1 MARVLKSVK
10 DAKDPTK
17 LLRVPPQNIEVEQSL
32 LGGLLID
39 PESMNKVV
47 DILGASDFYRDAHG
61 KIFELMLHLY
71 DKNDAID
78 LITVSSLARDR
89 GILDGIGGIAYLN
102 TLVDLMPSAANVAH
116 YAKMIREKSL
126 VRTLINV
133 ATQIIEK
140 GFDAETNIDSY
151 IDEAERLIFQVAENK
166 PKQGFLPV
174 KDFVMNNIKTI
185 ERLYEKKQ
193 SVTGVPTGFL
203 DLDRLT
209 SGLQPSDLIIVAG
222 RPSMG
227 KTSFSMNIAQ
237 YVSMLNE
244 HPIPVGIFSLEMSK
258 EQLVTRLLSSESEIE
273 HSKLR
278 TGTFSRDEW
287 PKLVRAAGK
296 LSEANMFID
305 DSPALSVLEL
315 RARARRL
322 KKDHDVGLLVIDY
335 LQLMR
340 GRSTNERREQ
350 EISEISRFLKALAKE
365 INIPIIAI
373 SQLNRAP
380 ETREK
385 ENKRPRLADL
395 RESGAIEQD
404 ADVILFIYR
413 DEVYNKDR
421 EDNKGVAEVIIG
433 KQRNG
438 PTDTVRL
445 NFIDKCA
452 TFRNGYYQDDEG

>member
-1 MARVLKSVK
+1 MARVLKNVK
-10 DAKDPTK
+10 DVQGPAGM
-17 LLRVPPQNIEVEQSL
+17 RVPPQNIEVEQSL

-47 DILGASDFYRDAHG
+47 DVVGPSDFYRDAHG
-61 KIFELMLHLY
+61 KIFGLMVHLY
-71 DKNDAID
+71 EKNDAID
-78 LITVSSLARDR
+78 IITVSSIAKDR
-89 GILDGIGGIAYLN
+89 NVLEALGGVTYLN
-102 TLVDLMPSAANVAH
+102 TLVDLMPSAANVAY
-116 YAKMIREKSL
+116 YAKIIKEKSL
-126 VRTLINV
+126 VRTIINV
-133 ATQIIEK
+133 ATEIIEK
-140 GFDAETNIDSY
+140 GFNTETDVDTYIDDAEK
-151 IDEAERLIFQVAENK
+151 LIFQVSENK
-166 PKQGFLPV
+166 LKPTYLPV

-193 SVTGVPTGFL
+193 TVTGVPTGFI

-244 HPIPVGIFSLEMSK
+244 NPVPVGIFSMEMSK

-296 LSEANMFID
+296 LSEAHMFID

-322 KKDHDVGLLVIDY
+322 KKEHNVGLIVVDY

-340 GRSTNERREQ
+340 GRSGGDRREQ

-365 INIPIIAI
+365 INIPVIAI

-380 ETREK
+380 EAREK

-413 DEVYNKDR
+413 DEVYNRDR
-421 EDNKGVAEVIIG
+421 DDNKGVAEVIIG

-438 PTDTVRL
+438 PTDTVKL
-445 NFIDKCA
+445 SFIDKCA